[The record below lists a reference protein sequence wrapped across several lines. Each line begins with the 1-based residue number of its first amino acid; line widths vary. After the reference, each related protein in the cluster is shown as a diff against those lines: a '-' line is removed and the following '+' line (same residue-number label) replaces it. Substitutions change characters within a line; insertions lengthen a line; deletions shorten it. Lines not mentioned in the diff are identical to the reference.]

1 MDAEQVAAWCLR
13 LGDLYA
19 MHAAEL
25 TDLAKRFERQ
35 AETLWKQAGRIDGGA
50 NLSTGSDDAM
60 ATE

>member
-1 MDAEQVAAWCLR
+1 MNQHLDERLVQ

-25 TDLAKRFERQ
+25 TDMAKRFERQ
-35 AETLWKQAGRIDGGA
+35 AETLWKQAGRIDGSA

-60 ATE
+60 AKE

>member
-1 MDAEQVAAWCLR
+1 MEQAEVAAWCLR

-25 TDLAKRFERQ
+25 TDMAKRFERQ
-35 AETLWKQAGRIDGGA
+35 AEALWNHAGRIDGQA
-50 NLSTGSDDAM
+50 NLSSGSNDAM

>member
-1 MDAEQVAAWCLR
+1 MEQAEVAAWCLR

-25 TDLAKRFERQ
+25 TDMAKRFERQ
-35 AETLWKQAGRIDGGA
+35 AETLWKQAGRIDGSA
-50 NLSTGSDDAM
+50 DLSTGSGDAM